1 MIPIRETL
9 NKYST
14 MYMASKALGVEATT
28 LKRLYDA
35 DAFHCP
41 YTGAVY
47 IKSKTRTKVV
57 L

>member
-9 NKYST
+9 NKYPT
-14 MYMASKALGVEATT
+14 TYKASKALGVQAKT

-41 YTGAVY
+41 CTGAVY
-47 IKSKTRTKVV
+47 IKSKTVTKVV